1 MAWTWASKM
10 VDPIA
15 YRAEEQGNIT
25 PNTDLKADW
34 TYDPA
39 KLKNPDD
46 SLNMYWDDSSEAN
59 YKNPATVWG
68 RAEKYTWEWVKT
80 SDVEYNPDITTKDL
94 NPDYLYGREAQMYG
108 SENNWYISERNDNIA
123 SALYNEWRVSKQ
135 DVANFLNQQK
145 WFQNSTEEERLN
157 TIESVWK
164 RLWKVAWDG
173 TENENK
179 TDWNTE
185 WDNSALNNMEDDLL
199 KDTTGKLYGK
209 NTADDND
216 IIKTL
221 QDSNSVERRM
231 AESRIKNFKQLQST
245 SSDALAA
252 AIVSWAMATDTQ
264 AMTDLM
270 QYDPAKYQEVQ
281 DQIKVIRWQ
290 MNITAIST
298 WEWDL
303 VTSATNWQSS
313 INNEKADFVSDN
325 ASWTKASELLQS
337 VNSSLNSNVA
347 ASTASEQMANLEAD
361 MAALQN
367 RMKGLKWEARKL
379 FKWDVP
385 QYIVN
390 AYVANRTQEIQ
401 DQLSQLESRY
411 NMAYSR
417 YQQEWEQ
424 TKWTAEFGLKQDE
437 LNLKLKNY
445 ELDAYIK
452 KQWLDL
458 QQKQFMIDNWL
469 RDPSAAQT
477 TSLSREEVYGAVDD
491 LISCFENWQLG
502 KAQCAAG
509 IQKYYLPYLWVNLWT
524 LSKWSEKQGICN
536 ELAASWY
543 IPQKW
548 DLVVMQG
555 SKPEYWHIGIV
566 IWVDEQTWTMKYL
579 DWNGS
584 LWADGNWTETPQI
597 RTKPINNT
605 SVYGYYNPT
614 KSSGSGTQSSSI
626 WSFTR
631 KDWASIATAWTRYD
645 KLNDDERRTVEWL
658 INRQINPASLN
669 TRYWEKKWSLLKSIA
684 SELDPNYTDWA
695 FATANKTRDAWST
708 SSSKGSNSR
717 NWTAVAT
724 AKELYDMSDKIWNT
738 KFKDWNSMINFF
750 KWKLSDAEYIKFVAW
765 LNTLAFEYAGALKW
779 WASPTEQDV
788 RDAKQYITADLW
800 GNATKETAKT
810 LTQMLYNKNVNEAQ
824 NYFTYTYELAPSIW
838 DRDVEQWMMNTVWID
853 LTKDYTLKSKP
864 TWWGVVQE
872 VNAWI
877 SLNKNASAWVGANLT
892 PDQMTANIFS

>member
-80 SDVEYNPDITTKDL
+80 SDVAYNPDITTKDL

-135 DVANFLNQQK
+135 EVADFLNKQK

-173 TENENK
+173 NENENK

-185 WDNSALNNMEDDLL
+185 WDNSALKNMEEDLL

-231 AESRIKNFKQLQST
+231 AESRIKNFKQLQAT

-252 AIVSWAMATDTQ
+252 AIVSWTMATDTQ

-281 DQIKVIRWQ
+281 EQIKVIRWQ
-290 MNITAIST
+290 MNINVIST
-298 WEWDL
+298 WEWDFI
-303 VTSATNWQSS
+303 TSATNWESS
-313 INNEKADFVSDN
+313 LNNEKADFVSDN

-337 VNSSLNSNVA
+337 VNSSLSSNVA

-424 TKWTAEFGLKQDE
+424 TKWNAEYSLKQEE
-437 LNLKLKNY
+437 LN
-445 ELDAYIK
+445 IK
-452 KQWLDL
+452 KQSIWLDDYVKRNTIAQWWYEL
-458 QQKQFMIDNWL
+458 EKKYWTAATTTANWGL
-469 RDPSAAQT
+469 PT
-477 TSLSREEVYGAVDD
+477 TQLTRADIEMWVDE
-491 LISCFENWQLG
+491 LIKWCTDWTLG

-536 ELAASWY
+536 EFYADWY
-543 IPQKW
+543 VPSKW
-548 DLVVMQG
+548 DLIVMQG

-566 IWVDEQTWTMKYL
+566 TWVDTEKWVINYL

-584 LWADGNWTETPQI
+584 LKDWKWTETAALRSIPM
-597 RTKPINNT
+597 NNNK
-605 SVYGYYNPT
+605 VYGYYNPT
-614 KSSGSGTQSSSI
+614 KTNNQMSSSNTYNPDVLE
-626 WSFTR
+626 WHWNTYDLAWYYWW
-631 KDWASIATAWTRYD
+631 KDLSEAAKETVRWLLTYQIAPDDLPKTWENWVYKTQVLNAASAIGREQWWTSNRAKQANDYIKQWNKALNQWWVGSANSTAASLLWELSSQFKEFNSTD
-645 KLNDDERRTVEWL
+645 IQLANSI
-658 INRQINPASLN
+658 INRMTN
-669 TRYWEKKWSLLKSIA
+669 
-684 SELDPNYTDWA
+684 ELWWTGKL
-695 FATANKTRDAWST
+695 ATYADLR
-708 SSSKGSNSR
+708 
-717 NWTAVAT
+717 VAAAEV
-724 AKELYDMSDKIWNT
+724 AK
-738 KFKDWNSMINFF
+738 
-750 KWKLSDAEYIKFVAW
+750 
-765 LNTLAFEYAGALKW
+765 ALK
-779 WASPTEQDV
+779 
-788 RDAKQYITADLW
+788 
-800 GNATKETAKT
+800 GNASATEKEVED
-810 LTQMLYNKNVNEAQ
+810 MKNLLSWKMSNAQ
-824 NYFTYTYELAPSIW
+824 A
-838 DRDVEQWMMNTVWID
+838 
-853 LTKDYTLKSKP
+853 
-864 TWWGVVQE
+864 QE
-872 VNAWI
+872 VFKHFAKD
-877 SLNKNASAWVGANLT
+877 LLDKNASEAEHYRKVVWYKPDSIYLEEVTDWMNDELWIDMWRYYNYQSKWWELSFLDTTPWVWSINYISQL
-892 PDQMTANIFS
+892 